1 MTTPSRPTMG
11 ATPAAPSAAPVP
23 PARDPDGAAL
33 SALGQIARGLLSQ
46 AGGDLSYGT
55 LKRGLREGLLRDP
68 LDSLAA
74 VVLGGS
80 YLFYLAEKG
89 KNPRC
94 ESYWDALLFISTCL
108 SVGYADVFAKTD
120 AGKAIASFV
129 MTIGPALSGA
139 ALDPPASEKPEP
151 TVTVSPES
159 LEVQKQIL
167 GRLEAILEAL
177 KASGVAG
184 SPAQG

>member
-1 MTTPSRPTMG
+1 MTTST
-11 ATPAAPSAAPVP
+11 S
-23 PARDPDGAAL
+23 ARDPDAAAL
-33 SALGQIARGLLSQ
+33 SALGQIARGLLSPQ
-46 AGGDLSYGT
+46 GGDLSYGT
-55 LKRGLREGLLRDP
+55 MKRGLREALLHDP

-94 ESYWDALLFISTCL
+94 ESFWDALLFISTCL

-139 ALDPPASEKPEP
+139 ALDPPAGEKGEKSEP
-151 TVTVSPES
+151 TVTADPAS
-159 LEVQKQIL
+159 LEVQKEIL
-167 GRLEAILEAL
+167 ARLEAILAAL
-177 KASGVAG
+177 KAHAPV
-184 SPAQG
+184 